1 MDNTETEIDFY
12 EFTNGIFYNEPKE
25 QNSIHI
31 SYDNTTQLFN
41 KLVRIFKAGLPIL
54 FGIEELDKIFFQ
66 FTERDFLKLDKYFNS
81 MGYKLKYKICHQN
94 KVFKLEKFI
103 LNEEKSQ
110 IKDSDTKNY
119 EKLYPCKLNVSDL
132 IEPST
137 IRSDKLSDK
146 TLKFHIGD
154 LYYFFNFEVL

>member
-1 MDNTETEIDFY
+1 MDNIENEIDFY
-12 EFTNGIFYNEPKE
+12 EFTNDIFNNEPKE
-25 QNSIHI
+25 KNSIHI
-31 SYDNTTQLFN
+31 AYDNLPQLFD

-54 FGIEELDKIFFQ
+54 FGIDEIDKIFFQ
-66 FTERDFLKLDKYFNS
+66 FTDRDFVKLDKYFNS

-94 KVFKLEKFI
+94 KVIILEQFI
-103 LNEEKSQ
+103 FNEEKSK

-132 IEPST
+132 ISPTT
-137 IRSDKLSDK
+137 IRSNKLGDK
-146 TLKFHIGD
+146 TLKFHIGN